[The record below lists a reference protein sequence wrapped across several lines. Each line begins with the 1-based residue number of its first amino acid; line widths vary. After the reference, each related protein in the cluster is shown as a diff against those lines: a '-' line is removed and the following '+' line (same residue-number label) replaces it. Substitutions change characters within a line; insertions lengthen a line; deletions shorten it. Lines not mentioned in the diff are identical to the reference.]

1 MPPEGYSKRDGNG
14 FYTYIINNEDFFIK
28 PRPTVIDVDHV
39 NDKGNTAN
47 LEKFVREQ
55 EKLAVSEQRFED
67 ACKWRDF
74 PKAGQVEVK
83 MVNNA
88 WVIV

>member
-1 MPPEGYSKRDGNG
+1 MPPEGYNNRRGNG
-14 FYTYIINNEDFFIK
+14 FYTYIITSEDLYK
-28 PRPTVIDVDHV
+28 KQKPTVIDVDYV
-39 NDKGNTAN
+39 NEQGNTAN
-47 LEKFVREQ
+47 LQKFVKEQ
-55 EKLAVSEQRFED
+55 EMLAVSEQRFED

-83 MVNNA
+83 MVNDA